1 MTLPSSVVPG
11 HVVGAPVAGS
21 LPTAKLVSEVALL
34 QRRLAGRAVIEH
46 AKGMLMERLGCTA
59 VEAFEVLTLQSRLAS
74 HRARAEPPDV
84 GAGRAATSMT
94 LDAEGASTGG
104 SADRHYIRGNHLPRR
119 GCPPAPAPVVRRLIH
134 HRRKTLWHPNEGRGT
149 TITALPQTPAQSEV
163 AAR

>member
-1 MTLPSSVVPG
+1 
-11 HVVGAPVAGS
+11 
-21 LPTAKLVSEVALL
+21 
-34 QRRLAGRAVIEH
+34 
-46 AKGMLMERLGCTA
+46 
-59 VEAFEVLTLQSRLAS
+59 VEAFEVLALQSRLAS